1 MCCPELSFE
10 HSISALEL
18 PSLQPTPQHTYM
30 SCMHDLAINNKENPD
45 TTACC
50 AVQTRKNPCFHSAQT
65 DWCCTDSGTPEPK
78 VIYGTSPGP
87 ALPTDATPRTRSVL
101 GGLSPRRGNASGFRP
116 TFEAQGLGAHVA
128 RRARTAPPRRRSTPL
143 TGARSFVSRRHKSA
157 EIRYLVPG
165 SSVGNS
171 S

>member
-1 MCCPELSFE
+1 M
-10 HSISALEL
+10 
-18 PSLQPTPQHTYM
+18 Y
-30 SCMHDLAINNKENPD
+30 D
-45 TTACC
+45 TTACTIDC
-50 AVQTRKNPCFHSAQT
+50 CSSFPKESIIFHSVQCRLTGVIQT
-65 DWCCTDSGTPEPK
+65 LVLPNRK
-78 VIYGTSPGP
+78 KNGTSPGP
-87 ALPTDATPRTRSVL
+87 ALLTDATPRTRSVL
-101 GGLSPRRGNASGFRP
+101 GGPSPRRGNASGFRR